1 MILAES
7 CAGPGRPK
15 SAVPETALSPILPK
29 EPLSIFSFEAGC
41 SPESQIN
48 SFSFLKL

>member
-7 CAGPGRPK
+7 YAGPGRPK
-15 SAVPETALSPILPK
+15 SAIPETALIPILPK
-29 EPLSIFSFEAGC
+29 ESLSIFSFEAGC

-48 SFSFLKL
+48 SFILFKL